1 MKLEGQRAAL
11 KEELK
16 QYEEGPKFVE
26 LSAKLMDVEFQI
38 NTIRRRTFGNVQF
51 IGELFNCGL
60 LRFKDVIQSCFDTLI
75 TDPEHA
81 DDEKTEALCKLL
93 TTVGK
98 TMYDNPRFSDLLETT
113 MDKIAPLCESKS
125 LTSRVRFAVRDLI
138 ELAEGMWKSD
148 EKEKLEKLSDIRMK
162 KTIEKLESIVESARR
177 AAVTRRMLE
186 KKTSHRKS
194 QRVHTPRDE
203 EPAAE
208 EVPSEVVPV
217 AEVQIDQRV
226 VDEVRARRG
235 GEA

>member
-1 MKLEGQRAAL
+1 MKLEGERAAL

-16 QYEEGPKFVE
+16 QYEEGSKFVE

-75 TDPEHA
+75 TDADHA

-98 TMYDNPRFSDLLETT
+98 TMYDNPRFSDLLENT

-162 KTIEKLESIVESARR
+162 KTIEKLESIVEWVWSA
-177 AAVTRRMLE
+177 TITHRMLE

-203 EPAAE
+203 EPAGE
-208 EVPSEVVPV
+208 EVQSEVVP
-217 AEVQIDQRV
+217 AADAQIDQHV
-226 VDEVRARRG
+226 VDEAGVWWRG
-235 GEA
+235 DA